1 MKSDLAYKIETT
13 VKLYDTDAAGI
24 MFFGNYFRV
33 AHDAYQAFLESCG
46 FSFADALN
54 EGKLLIPIVHA
65 EADYMQPMAVGDK
78 LTVELTASKISTHSF
93 VLKYRLCRPDST
105 LVAVVSTVHVT
116 TDRAANEKIELPALL
131 RQALERIFQSEN

>member
-1 MKSDLAYKIETT
+1 MSFKYETT

-24 MFFGNYFRV
+24 MFFGNYLRV

-46 FSFADALN
+46 FSFADALA

-65 EADYMQPMAVGDK
+65 DADYLQPLVVGDR
-78 LTVELTASKISTHSF
+78 LTVEMSASKISMHSF

-105 LVAVVSTVHVT
+105 PVAIVSTVHVT
-116 TDRAANEKIELPALL
+116 TNRSATEKIELPGPL
-131 RQALERIFQSEN
+131 RQALERIFQPEN

>member
-1 MKSDLAYKIETT
+1 MKSDLGYKIETT

-24 MFFGNYFRV
+24 MFFGNYLRV
-33 AHDAYQAFLESCG
+33 AHDAYQAYLESCG

-65 EADYMQPMAVGDK
+65 EADYMQPLAVGDK
-78 LTVELTASKISTHSF
+78 LTVELTAAKISTHSF

-105 LVAVVSTVHVT
+105 PVAVVSTVHVT
-116 TDRAANEKIELPALL
+116 TNRSAKDKIELPITL
-131 RQALERIFQSEN
+131 RQALERIYQPES

>member
-1 MKSDLAYKIETT
+1 MAFKYETT

-24 MFFGNYFRV
+24 MFFGNYLRV

-65 EADYMQPMAVGDK
+65 EADYMQPLVVGDR
-78 LTVELTASKISTHSF
+78 LTVELTASKISLHSF

-105 LVAVVSTVHVT
+105 LVATVSTVHVT
-116 TDRAANEKIELPALL
+116 TDRAATEKIELPGTL
-131 RQALERIFQSEN
+131 RQALERIYQPEG